1 MAALAARELEL
12 PDEQTAKQ
20 AGEAVRYLNG
30 LPGADSSGFE
40 SVQLIVG
47 SSVQEPIEVDL
58 PRKAIRIII
67 DVLVELSKG
76 NAVTVVPVQA
86 ELTTQQAADILN
98 VSRPYLVGL
107 LDEGKIPY
115 RMVGNRRKV
124 PLRELLDYKRID
136 TAYREAILDELTRET
151 ESIGLEY

>member
-1 MAALAARELEL
+1 MTYAL
-12 PDEQTAKQ
+12 PDEQTIKQ

-30 LPGADSSGFE
+30 LPGVDLSGFG
-40 SVQLIVG
+40 SVQLVVG
-47 SSVQEPIEVDL
+47 SSVQEPVKVDL
-58 PRKAIRIII
+58 PRKAVRIIV
-67 DVLVELSKG
+67 DVLVELAKG
-76 NAVTVVPVQA
+76 NAVTVVPVRA

-107 LDEGKIPY
+107 LDKGKIPH

-124 PLRELLDYKRID
+124 PLQELLDYKRID
-136 TAYREAILDELTRET
+136 DTYRKGILDELTREA